1 MESKWIFVG
10 DEVNVL
16 TFVVVTIGEIFLGDK
31 CCFWRFLSVSSSTFS
46 SSFLTITSSLWD
58 CSTFKVIW
66 LFGVKQI
73 VVVVHVVV
81 DGISETVDET
91 TGLNV
96 FILLKFL
103 KLKIGLKLR
112 LKSSGTI
119 FLTFPNRKKLPR

>member
-58 CSTFKVIW
+58 CSTFKFIW
-66 LFGVKQI
+66 LFGVKEI
-73 VVVVHVVV
+73 DVVVHVVE
-81 DGISETVDET
+81 GASETVET
-91 TGLNV
+91 TGWKH
-96 FILLKFL
+96 IYFL
-103 KLKIGLKLR
+103 K
-112 LKSSGTI
+112 I
-119 FLTFPNRKKLPR
+119 FKN